1 MNSKETAMSHDL
13 NAKQYALLEAL
24 LKQKQQ
30 ALEQDL
36 QAQLGDQG
44 RAEHAREQL
53 LQDGDDERARDA
65 DREVDLARSDQAL
78 EALRLV
84 NAALLRLR
92 APDGEYGKCL
102 ECSEPISFA
111 RLQSSPEVTRCL
123 VCQSAREK
131 AAGGAAPR
139 YI

>member
-1 MNSKETAMSHDL
+1 MSHNL
-13 NAKQYALLEAL
+13 NIKQVAQLEAL
-24 LKQKQQ
+24 LKHKQQ

-36 QAQLGDQG
+36 HSQLGDQG

-65 DREVDLARSDQAL
+65 DREVDLARSDQAM
-78 EALRLV
+78 ESLRLV
-84 NAALLRLR
+84 NAALMRLK
-92 APDGEYGKCL
+92 AGDGAYGKCL
-102 ECSEPISFA
+102 ECGEPISFA
-111 RLQSSPEVTRCL
+111 RLESSPEVTRCL
-123 VCQSAREK
+123 ACQSALEK